1 LLLSHAATIFKR
13 LFKKAGARHIFLPN
27 MHDFHFGYTKTF
39 GNNRGKFQ
47 LKRLI
52 CSGEMIFYLH
62 APIKNAVKMS
72 FSLKSTLD
80 TQLCLKRRRT

>member
-1 LLLSHAATIFKR
+1 MIFI
-13 LFKKAGARHIFLPN
+13 LDIQEA
-27 MHDFHFGYTKTF
+27 F
-39 GNNRGKFQ
+39 GNTPGKFQ

-62 APIKNAVKMS
+62 AHIKNAAKTG
-72 FSLKSTLD
+72 FSQKSTLD